1 MKPAGKLYIVA
12 TPIGNWGDITLRA
25 LDTLRSVDAVIC
37 EELREGSTL
46 LKRLNI
52 EPKEL
57 ITLNEHNEADQA
69 MQLVIRMH
77 QGESFALI
85 SDGGT
90 PVFSDP
96 GAYLIQRASESGLQV
111 VPVPG
116 ASSLMAALSV
126 LDYRL
131 GQFVF
136 GGFLDRDPDRRR
148 QELQR
153 LRGLQL
159 PVVLMDTPYR
169 LAALLADVAKTFGKG
184 QKVTLAMNLTLP
196 DEQILRGPVSGVSQQ
211 VGKRK
216 AEFIL
221 IVDVQNP
228 RKRS

>member
-153 LRGLQL
+153 LRADG
-159 PVVLMDTPYR
+159 YR
-169 LAALLADVAKTFGKG
+169 PGDIIGKG

-196 DEQILRGPVSGVSQQ
+196 DEQILRGPVSEVSQQ